1 MNSILFS
8 CESWDLVGEDKRKI
22 STVRTH
28 PEELRALQNWA
39 WHISKAIFRGAQFF
53 GMSSYDQIF
62 FVSKSMDLKL
72 FKTVPGIVLRRLLNF
87 LEHETHL
94 QKIDFLEGGWVLT
107 WFGNGR
113 QKIHKIQQSV
123 YFDLSITM
131 TSESVQNTFNW
142 SKEFIGRTFR
152 YEFLLRTP
160 PGRTSRHT
168 WNP

>member
-8 CESWDLVGEDKRKI
+8 CESWDLVGEDKKKI

-39 WHISKAIFRGAQFF
+39 CHISKAIFRGAQFFGMSFF

-94 QKIDFLEGGWVLT
+94 QKIDFLEG
-107 WFGNGR
+107 
-113 QKIHKIQQSV
+113 
-123 YFDLSITM
+123 D
-131 TSESVQNTFNW
+131 
-142 SKEFIGRTFR
+142 
-152 YEFLLRTP
+152 EFLRDLGMVDKKSTKFNRVYILI
-160 PGRTSRHT
+160 
-168 WNP
+168 